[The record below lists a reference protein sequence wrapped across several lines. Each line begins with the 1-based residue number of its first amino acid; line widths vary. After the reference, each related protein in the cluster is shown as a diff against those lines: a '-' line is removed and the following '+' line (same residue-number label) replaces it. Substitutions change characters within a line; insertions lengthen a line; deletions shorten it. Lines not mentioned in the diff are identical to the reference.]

1 MPANGDP
8 ILNERRKGLAKLP
21 LCFSC
26 SIFLALIHLNPFG
39 MDIRN
44 NRQSICVEACRNF
57 SCMSGGSEKQ
67 DCSRHDYQCWMK
79 VRGSTGQGI
88 VRFELG
94 LGQSVFLE
102 HLHILC
108 RNYRRASRTPDQA
121 GATVSVLTRTL
132 LPSTSCTG
140 GLRMTLSPC
149 LRPSLTSMVVPR
161 SLATDTFLM

>member
-21 LCFSC
+21 LCFSS
-26 SIFLALIHLNPFG
+26 SIFLALIQLNSLG

-44 NRQSICVEACRNF
+44 NRQSICVKACRNL

-67 DCSRHDYQCWMK
+67 DCSRHDQCWMK
-79 VRGSTGQGI
+79 VCGSTGQSI
-88 VRFELG
+88 VRFELR

-108 RNYRRASRTPDQA
+108 RNYRRASRTSDQA

-161 SLATDTFLM
+161 SLATATFLM